1 MNYARRSDTRG
12 EAATQ
17 GAPGLVR
24 EMAGMIS
31 QAKKFREL
39 AEALNSLA
47 SVPTPLD
54 EADNARVRAV
64 LARTKDAIAA
74 LEES

>member
-1 MNYARRSDTRG
+1 
-12 EAATQ
+12 
-17 GAPGLVR
+17 
-24 EMAGMIS
+24 MIS

-64 LARTKDAIAA
+64 LARAKDALAA
-74 LEES
+74 LEEAES